1 MLPFLLL
8 TTVIA
13 APEVQYRQPQVASG
27 QHATAITFGVGNA
40 IYTRPPAIMA
50 ARSQRQST

>member
-1 MLPFLLL
+1 MLPVLLL

-27 QHATAITFGVGNA
+27 QHATALTFGVGNA
-40 IYTRPPAIMA
+40 IYITPP
-50 ARSQRQST
+50 RDHGRTSTKESR